1 MRFGYTCCRI
11 MTADSAALLRKMT
24 ACGLFPKQAQLL
36 DLWNIEMIL
45 SSRMY
50 PKLQALTLQR
60 GENCQVVWQDRGG
73 YLFFYAFRR
82 PVLLI
87 PVVLMLFLSFW
98 LPGRIL
104 FFQVEGNSLVSSEKI
119 LSEAETFGVRFGCS
133 AGALQ
138 PQRIKTELLHS
149 FPELSW
155 VGISAKGSCLHIRV
169 TERKD
174 FPTQTLP
181 DVPTGI
187 YAARDGV
194 IVEMNVARGDPLTA
208 PGQAVRKGDLL
219 VTGIRTAGDVR
230 HCFHA
235 QAEIFARTNHQLKL
249 IRPTFDTVRG
259 TQYEKNVKYS
269 LQIGKKLIK
278 FYQDS
283 GISDTGCVKIYET
296 IPMTLFDDFTL
307 PIMWIVETSYDYQ
320 PAESVPEA
328 DCAELSRLAQQYVNS
343 VMIAGTV
350 DGATESVYEAN
361 DCVVFTGSYSCTEMI
376 GQRFTEEIESD
387 E

>member
-11 MTADSAALLRKMT
+11 MTADSAALLQKMT
-24 ACGLFPKQAQLL
+24 TCGLFPKQAQLL
-36 DLWNIEMIL
+36 DFWNIEIIL
-45 SSRMY
+45 SSRMF
-50 PKLQALTLQR
+50 PKLQALTQQR
-60 GENCQVVWQDRGG
+60 GESCQLVWQDRGG
-73 YLFFYAFRR
+73 FLLFYAFRR

-87 PVVLMLFLSFW
+87 AIVWMLFLSFW

-104 FFQVEGNSLVSSEKI
+104 FFRVEGNSSVSSEKI
-119 LSEAETFGVRFGCS
+119 QEAVEAFGVRFGCS
-133 AGALQ
+133 ARELQ
-138 PQRIKTELLHS
+138 PQQIKTGLLHS
-149 FPELSW
+149 FQELSW
-155 VGISAKGSCLHIRV
+155 VGISVKGSCLHISV
-169 TERKD
+169 TERRA
-174 FPTQTLP
+174 FLSPSLP
-181 DVPTGI
+181 AVPTGI

-219 VTGIRTAGDVR
+219 VSGIRKMGDVG
-230 HCFHA
+230 HYFHA
-235 QAEIFARTNHQLKL
+235 QAEIIARTNHQLTL
-249 IRPTFDTVRG
+249 IRPVFDTVRG

-328 DCAELSRLAQQYVNS
+328 DCAELSRLAQQYVHS

-376 GQRFTEEIESD
+376 GQRFTEEIGSD